1 MVDALFSSWVI
12 IAHLTVIW
20 VGDIHINISI
30 DWISLSVTA
39 GLVVIIR
46 TLLK

>member
-1 MVDALFSSWVI
+1 MVDILYTSWEI

-39 GLVVIIR
+39 SLVVLIR

>member
-1 MVDALFSSWVI
+1 MGYNLYSSWVI
-12 IAHLTVIW
+12 ISQLTVIW